1 LGIGGP
7 QNNSNQ
13 GAAWIFTDA
22 VVTTT
27 TASPTTTTTAAPAV
41 TTTTAAP
48 IIPVPS
54 SVKSFTLTNTGK
66 IPLVIQSMTFTDPP
80 GIVHTVDL
88 SNLGGG
94 SAVTANQIPLAYSL
108 RVGAPA
114 TFTVDYQTISAPIG
128 TYSGQIV
135 INGKFKTTQTINSTV
150 VVNARPT
157 TTTTPAPIPPNTRIE
172 PCNTLVSFSG
182 GITFPSRF
190 LVDFGDNTAGAV
202 TFTYNAF
209 SVPDRFV
216 VVHNGV
222 VQIDTGYVGEPSLLG
237 NVNTALSSL
246 PSSTVTDGVTITHPT
261 VTSIGANDLTTG
273 ITFTKVP
280 SQRYATILIFA
291 PIEGTA
297 WECKLTC
304 AASLTTT
311 TAAPMPS
318 TIANF
323 GLWLYDVDN
332 ADNSSYGKIV
342 LKLNVKPNGQWA
354 VSSSTQYGPP
364 QYHSWQFYSIPAS
377 GDTKPDANNL
387 VGQGTGALNESGL
400 WFNSITPGIGNN
412 YWVRFSGHAFVSGV
426 DFFGYDAASP
436 TNITNRSGPSANVPF
451 NSGWLSL
458 SAERTVQIQDPGGTP
473 LASGTQVFGAAYG
486 LYNPF
491 LATWTGSATV
501 EIATDSGGT
510 NIVQTTKFGIYLRYR
525 ATYPTGT
532 PP

>member
-1 LGIGGP
+1 M
-7 QNNSNQ
+7 
-13 GAAWIFTDA
+13 
-22 VVTTT
+22 
-27 TASPTTTTTAAPAV
+27 AAP
-41 TTTTAAP
+41 P
-48 IIPVPS
+48 P
-54 SVKSFTLTNTGK
+54 KLFTLTNTGK
-66 IPLVIQSMTFTDPP
+66 IPLLIQSMTFTDPA
-80 GIVHTVDL
+80 GIGHTANL

-94 SAVTANQIPLAYSL
+94 SAVTTNQIPLAYSL
-108 RVGAPA
+108 RVGTPA
-114 TFTVDYQTISAPIG
+114 TFTVDYQNVSAPIG

-135 INGKFKTTQTINSTV
+135 INGKFKTMQTINSTV
-150 VVNARPT
+150 VVNASPT
-157 TTTTPAPIPPNTRIE
+157 TTTTTTTAAPNTRIE
-172 PCNTLVSFSG
+172 PCDTLVSYSG

-190 LVDFGDNTAGAV
+190 LVDLGDNTAGAV
-202 TFTYNAF
+202 TFTYNAV

-222 VQIDTGYVGEPSLLG
+222 VQIDTGYVGDPGLL
-237 NVNTALSSL
+237 NDVNAALTGQSA
-246 PSSTVTDGVTITHPT
+246 STVTDGVTITHPT

-304 AASLTTT
+304 AAPLITT

-342 LKLNVKPNGQWA
+342 LKLNIKPNGQWT
-354 VSSSTQYGPP
+354 VSTTNQYGPI
-364 QYHSWQFYSIPAS
+364 QYHSWQLYSIPS
-377 GDTKPDANNL
+377 TGDTNPDANNL
-387 VGQGTGALNESGL
+387 VRQGTGALNESGL

-412 YWVRFSGHAFVSGV
+412 YWVRFSGHAFVAGF

-436 TNITNRSGPSANVPF
+436 NNITNRSGPSANVPF

-458 SAERTVQIQDPGGTP
+458 SAERTVQIQDPGSLLGSGSTAFGT
-473 LASGTQVFGAAYG
+473 AYG
-486 LYNPF
+486 LYNPSQS
-491 LATWTGSATV
+491 TWSGSATM
-501 EIATDSGGT
+501 EIAADSGGT

-525 ATYPTGT
+525 ATYPT
-532 PP
+532 P